1 MYFSRLPQLPQNRDG
16 SKEEDSE
23 PPKPTL
29 QENCIY
35 MRRPTYAELKSRVS
49 ELEEENQTLNEKLDS
64 ILDIASDE
72 GDEEEEEDDEDE

>member
-1 MYFSRLPQLPQNRDG
+1 
-16 SKEEDSE
+16 
-23 PPKPTL
+23 
-29 QENCIY
+29 

-72 GDEEEEEDDEDE
+72 GDEEEEDDDDEDE